1 MSVSQSEKVETFK
14 NFIDGKWTPSRDGAT
29 FEDENPALRGSNIA
43 SFPSSTPEDVREA
56 LDAADRA
63 YRSWK
68 RMPLADRQNII
79 AEFLRLLKSSRE
91 DLARIVTLE
100 NGKTIKESRA
110 EVDSALVEGS
120 YHLNQVASFSGH
132 SGPGS
137 FRDISTW
144 VQYQPLGIA
153 GIISPWNFP
162 MNVMNRKALPAL
174 LTGNTVVFKPASF
187 TPWAGVFMAQLLE
200 RAGLPA
206 GVFNCVTGL
215 GSRIG
220 NVIVEDPRV
229 RAISFTG
236 STEVGKKIQVK
247 CSANLTRT
255 QLELGGKNALIVMDD
270 ADLGEAVGAALTAG
284 FSNGGQWCTSTSR
297 ILLHKGIAKQFL
309 EALTTRCD
317 NMNVGDGL
325 LETTDMG
332 PVAGPDQFRDISNA
346 IERAKADGATMVA
359 GAKAADPK
367 GYFIRPTVFTN
378 VSTSMPLFLDE
389 IFGPV
394 LAVVEFSSLEEAIEL
409 ANNSIYGLSSAIFTK
424 SLANAKKYVD
434 GIEAGLAHVNIHTGY
449 KEPSMPFGGVK
460 QSGAGL
466 PENSQTGLEFFVD
479 QKAVYVRG

>member
-1 MSVSQSEKVETFK
+1 MSVSHKEKVETFR
-14 NFIDGKWTPSRDGAT
+14 NFVNGKWTASRDGAT

-43 SFPSSTPEDVREA
+43 MFPSSTPEDVREA
-56 LDAADRA
+56 LDAADHA

-68 RMPLADRQNII
+68 KTSLTDRQNYI
-79 AEFLRLLKSSRE
+79 AEFLRLLKASRE

-132 SGPGS
+132 SGPGA

-187 TPWAGVFMAQLLE
+187 TPWSGIFMAQLLE
-200 RAGLPA
+200 SSGLPA

-247 CSANLTRT
+247 CAANLTRT

-270 ADLGEAVGAALTAG
+270 ADVAEAVGAAATAG

-297 ILLHKGIAKQFL
+297 ILLQKGVAKPFL
-309 EALTTRCD
+309 EALVARCD
-317 NMNVGDGL
+317 KMNVGDGL

-332 PVAGPDQFRDISNA
+332 PVAGPDQFRDISKA
-346 IERAKADGATMVA
+346 IEQAKADGATMVA
-359 GAKAADPK
+359 GSQPVDPA

-378 VSTSMPLFLDE
+378 VKTSMPIFRDE
-389 IFGPV
+389 VFGPV
-394 LAVVEFSSLEEAIEL
+394 IAVCEFASLDEAIEL

-424 SLANAKKYVD
+424 NLANAKKYVD